1 MYIILF
7 FSHTKDKGEKM
18 MKEENE
24 LLLHIYKDCDM
35 SITTLN
41 KLLKE
46 LKTRDNKIKDAV
58 EDILKEYEKFLKDTK
73 KVLKKEKV
81 EVENNGMMSKVMAT
95 MGVKKEVKS
104 DNSDASMADMLI
116 KGITMGTVDMEKK
129 IHQYEKEVNKKDLK
143 FAKEFLKFQQDSIE
157 KLKKYL

>member
-1 MYIILF
+1 
-7 FSHTKDKGEKM
+7 M

-58 EDILKEYEKFLKDTK
+58 EDILKEYEKFLKDAE

>member
-1 MYIILF
+1 
-7 FSHTKDKGEKM
+7 
-18 MKEENE
+18 MKEKNE

-35 SITTLN
+35 SITTLE

-46 LKTRDNKIKDAV
+46 LVHKDNKIKDAV
-58 EDILKEYEKFLKDTK
+58 EDILKEYEKFLKDAK
-73 KVLKKEKV
+73 KMLKKENV
-81 EVENNGMMSKVMAT
+81 ELEKNGIMTKMMAT
-95 MGVKKEVKS
+95 MGVSKEVNA

-129 IHQYEKEVNKKDLK
+129 IHQYENEVDKKDLK
-143 FAKEFLKFQQDSIE
+143 FANEFLKFQQNSIN